1 MVFHYFLRLRI
12 NFKCEQSP
20 HAISAGL
27 MSHPHLEISRKLH
40 CNHTL
45 PQESFPGLI
54 RHLLQK

>member
-40 CNHTL
+40 CNHT
-45 PQESFPGLI
+45 SSPGILS
-54 RHLLQK
+54 RTH